1 MNKRYPIHCT
11 TFRTSDIFCSYY
23 DLELNNQYVIETNK
37 ILKDK
42 TNTPSVHF
50 VLSDFGQIKGKNM
63 LPISLNKQIKSIFGG
78 YYDIFLAE
86 FSEKKESDNKKNNTV
101 ILYSFYRKSLHAS
114 LVPMFSVL
122 ELFFGIN
129 IRDDYIET
137 NMFNYLLEGNEMMF
151 IFIYNNML
159 QAIRVDYS
167 KKFNIFKKYE
177 DFRELGYYSAK
188 LKNCKNPK
196 FMQSTYVN
204 TTIKYTD
211 EEKTIVNGLQRKYLI
226 ENKL

>member
-167 KKFNIFKKYE
+167 KKF
-177 DFRELGYYSAK
+177 
-188 LKNCKNPK
+188 LKN
-196 FMQSTYVN
+196 M
-204 TTIKYTD
+204 
-211 EEKTIVNGLQRKYLI
+211 KTSENSDITQR
-226 ENKL
+226 N